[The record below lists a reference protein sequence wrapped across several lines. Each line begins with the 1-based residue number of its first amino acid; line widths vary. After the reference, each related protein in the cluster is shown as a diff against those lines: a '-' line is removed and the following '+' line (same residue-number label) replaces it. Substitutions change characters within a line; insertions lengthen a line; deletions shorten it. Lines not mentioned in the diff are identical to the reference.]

1 MQYSEYDDGNFKM
14 VLLENEKKIKE
25 LEIKNQEY
33 LNEIDAFK
41 KLNEKKL
48 NDHEKLL
55 RESILNSTLH
65 NLLQLKDNE
74 ILENKKENE
83 LLMKRYLDDNYRL
96 KEEVDLLT
104 EKNVEFEEMK
114 VEHEKLK
121 KKAKELEILKEKMVL
136 HEKSVLELQT
146 KNNQIDFLTKEKQNY
161 ILSVDKLQKDIIIE
175 KDKARVVEN
184 EKRKLENEIID
195 LKREN
200 TKLSKKLDDFKSDSI
215 HNESDIIISDFKSN
229 YKDFLKRKSLGNG
242 NKEDKISFD
251 KETIFEL
258 NRALEK
264 IKILEKEVKINFNL
278 GNKFKK

>member
-121 KKAKELEILKEKMVL
+121 KKAKELEILKDKMVL